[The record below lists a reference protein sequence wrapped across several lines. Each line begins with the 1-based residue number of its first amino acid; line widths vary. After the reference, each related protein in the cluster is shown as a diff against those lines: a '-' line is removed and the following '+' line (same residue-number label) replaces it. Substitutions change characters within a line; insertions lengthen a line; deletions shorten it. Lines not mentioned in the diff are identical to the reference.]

1 MYIIPT
7 CEFHPLMVRESYDV
21 GKWWTTYTVVQ
32 TRTMHIL
39 STWTASGYS
48 TMHCS
53 ALYTVLTV
61 IISSN
66 YVADI
71 RFALSEYCYS
81 PLFLTVL
88 VRTTYQ
94 LKIFACFPFLRTIVL
109 PMFVEYRTRQVLNLA
124 RFVAP
129 FLYITPLYMLSPYN
143 CNILCHEVPE
153 YF

>member
-1 MYIIPT
+1 M
-7 CEFHPLMVRESYDV
+7 L
-21 GKWWTTYTVVQ
+21 
-32 TRTMHIL
+32 
-39 STWTASGYS
+39 
-48 TMHCS
+48 CS

-61 IISSN
+61 IICSN

-71 RFALSEYCYS
+71 RFALTDYYYS

-94 LKIFACFPFLRTIVL
+94 LKIFACFPFLRIVIS

-129 FLYITPLYMLSPYN
+129 LLYISPLHVFY
-143 CNILCHEVPE
+143 V
-153 YF
+153 